1 MYASPCICVQVDVK
15 QTDPPALKHFVL
27 ALMVGYPFSPF
38 ERRRIETHLFHGLG
52 AVQIARILVKV
63 DGETSCILSEL

>member
-1 MYASPCICVQVDVK
+1 MYTSPCIRVQFGLK
-15 QTDPPALKHFVL
+15 QTEPPLKHVVL

-38 ERRRIETHLFHGLG
+38 ERRRVKTHLYHGLG

-63 DGETSCILSEL
+63 DGETSYVL